1 MHNILLMQSSSTK
14 EVSTSNCLSHKEAA
28 RVPGEQSDAGLA
40 QIKLAD
46 AFYGSARWLC
56 VMVANFNTWKMRKDI
71 VKC

>member
-1 MHNILLMQSSSTK
+1 MHNIRLMQSSSTK

-46 AFYGSARWLC
+46 AFYVLLDGSVLWLPIS
-56 VMVANFNTWKMRKDI
+56 TPGK
-71 VKC
+71 